1 MINEGKED
9 VMIFCWENGVKY
21 NGVIFVVINV
31 FFRGND
37 DKFFIDYCIDDDE
50 EGLGIF
56 DNEENGYKFN
66 DDENGEDN
74 NENDNIKENS
84 NDLEKNNFL
93 GNVGLNKIEEFD
105 IEIFFLECDYKDF
118 KNYLLEVV
126 VDFSLILNLLL

>member
-1 MINEGKED
+1 M
-9 VMIFCWENGVKY
+9 KY

-31 FFRGND
+31 FIRGND
-37 DKFFIDYCIDDDE
+37 DKVFIDYCIDDDE

-56 DNEENGYKFN
+56 DNEENGYKFY

-126 VDFSLILNLLL
+126 VDFSLILNLFL

>member
-1 MINEGKED
+1 M
-9 VMIFCWENGVKY
+9 
-21 NGVIFVVINV
+21 IFVVISV
-31 FFRGND
+31 FIRGND
-37 DKFFIDYCIDDDE
+37 DKVVIDYCIDDDE

-93 GNVGLNKIEEFD
+93 GNVGLNKR
-105 IEIFFLECDYKDF
+105 
-118 KNYLLEVV
+118 N
-126 VDFSLILNLLL
+126 LILKYFFWNVIIKILRIIN